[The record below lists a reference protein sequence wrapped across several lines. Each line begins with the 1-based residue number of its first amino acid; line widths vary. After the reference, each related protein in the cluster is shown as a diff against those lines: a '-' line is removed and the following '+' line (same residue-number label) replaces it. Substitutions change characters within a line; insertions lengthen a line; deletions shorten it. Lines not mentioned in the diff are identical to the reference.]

1 MNDNEYMAM
10 ALELAARGAG
20 RVSPNPMVG
29 AVVVK
34 QGKVVGQGYHQA
46 VGGPHAE
53 VNALNDAG
61 RDAENATLYVT
72 LEPCNHHGRTPPC
85 TETVL
90 RAGIRRVVVAM
101 ADPNPDVKG
110 GGNAFLRSRGIQVEC
125 GVCAREA
132 VRLNES
138 FITFVRTRRPFVLL
152 KTAATLDGRI
162 ATRSGDAR
170 WVTGPQ
176 ARQKVHRLRH
186 AMDAILV
193 GVGTVLADNPQ
204 LTTRLENGEGVDPI
218 RLVLD
223 TRLRMPPQA
232 RMLLQPSAA
241 PTYVVCGPHAR
252 QDAMDGLRA
261 KGARILPV
269 GLKDERIDLNLLM
282 QTLGEMSVTSL
293 LIEGGSQV
301 AGAALAAGI
310 VDKVNFFY
318 APKIVGGDD
327 GIPMLRGTG
336 AALMKDATALHD
348 VNVSRVGDD
357 ILVEGYL
364 HPLNLIDFEA

>member
-1 MNDNEYMAM
+1 MNDSDYMAM

-34 QGKVVGQGYHQA
+34 DGRVVGQGYHQA

-53 VNALNDAG
+53 VNALSDAG

-85 TETVL
+85 TEAVL

-101 ADPNPDVKG
+101 ADPNPDVQG
-110 GGNAFLRSRGIQVEC
+110 GGNAFLRSRGVQVMC
-125 GVCAREA
+125 GVCVREA
-132 VRLNES
+132 VRLNEG
-138 FITFVRTRRPFVLL
+138 FITFVRSKRPFVLL

-176 ARQKVHRLRH
+176 ARQHVHHLRH

-193 GVGTVLADNPQ
+193 GVGTVQADDPQ
-204 LTTRLENGEGVDPI
+204 LTTRLERGEGVDPI

-223 TRLRMPPQA
+223 TNARMSPQA
-232 RMLLQPSAA
+232 RMLRQPSAA

-252 QDAMDGLRA
+252 QDAMDALRA
-261 KGARILPV
+261 RGARILQV
-269 GLKDERIDLNLLM
+269 GLKDDRIDLNALM
-282 QTLGEMSVTSL
+282 QMLGQMSVTSL

-301 AGAALAAGI
+301 AGAALAADI

-327 GIPMLRGTG
+327 GVPMLRGPG
-336 AALMKDATALHD
+336 ATLMKDATSIHEVT
-348 VNVSRVGDD
+348 VNRVGDD

-364 HPLNLIDFEA
+364 HPLNSIDFEA